1 MSVDKSLRQTL
12 THKILARACG
22 RPAVTPGDIVTVSV
36 DLLMGQDSSGPRRWR
51 PRLEELNAKLWD
63 PSKVVVVSDHYVPAV
78 DVQSAEILQIARR
91 FARDYG
97 VEHFFDM
104 QGISHAIL
112 PERGLLRPGMFVAG
126 GDSHTPTAGA
136 LGCYAAGFGATD
148 TTAIA
153 VTGETWITVPDV
165 IKVQLNGSLA
175 PFVTAKDIMLKL
187 CRMMGMD
194 NNFSAVEYVG
204 PAVSSMSMSE
214 RMVLS
219 NMAAELGAEAG
230 IIGVDAVT
238 ISALNAAGADCP
250 DAESWVADPD
260 ADYLRTVV
268 LDTTTLGPQVA
279 APHAPENTKD
289 VDRYSQIKVDQC
301 YIGACV
307 GAKLEDLRMA
317 ASILRGRKVASGTR
331 LLVAPATVR
340 TTEAAAADGTL
351 AALTAA
357 GAILLP
363 TGCGACAGMG
373 AGMVAEGEVCIST
386 TNRNFQG
393 RMGHK
398 DSAVYLASPYTV
410 AASAIT
416 GRITD
421 PAQFGASA
429 RDAA

>member
-1 MSVDKSLRQTL
+1 MAQTL
-12 THKILARACG
+12 TQKIIARASG
-22 RPAVTPGDIVTVSV
+22 RKVVMPGEIVTVAV
-36 DLLMGQDSSGPRRWR
+36 DLLMGQDASGPRRWR
-51 PRLEELNAKLWD
+51 PLLEELNAKLWD

-78 DVQSAEILQIARR
+78 DAQSAEILQISRH

-97 VEHFFDM
+97 VTNFFDM
-104 QGISHAIL
+104 QGISHAIM

-136 LGCYAAGFGATD
+136 FGCYAAGFGATD

-153 VTGETWITVPDV
+153 ITGETWTTVPET
-165 IKVQLNGSLA
+165 IKIQIDGALG
-175 PFVTAKDIMLKL
+175 PEITAKDVMLWL
-187 CRMMGMD
+187 CRQMGME
-194 NNFSAVEYVG
+194 NSFKTVEYMG
-204 PAVSSMSMSE
+204 TTVSAMSMSE
-214 RMVLS
+214 RLVLS

-238 ISALNAAGADCP
+238 IDELNATGGDSEGAE
-250 DAESWVADPD
+250 AWVADAD
-260 ADYLRTVV
+260 AHYCQTVT
-268 LDTTTLGPQVA
+268 LDASTLGPQVA
-279 APHAPENTKD
+279 APHAPENTDD
-289 VDRYSQIKVDQC
+289 VGQFGDVKVDQC

-307 GAKLEDLRMA
+307 GAKLEDLQMA
-317 ASILRGRKVASGTR
+317 ASVLRGRRVSPETR

-363 TGCGACAGMG
+363 SGCGACAGMG
-373 AGMVAEGEVCIST
+373 AGIVAEGEVCLST

-398 DSAVYLASPYTV
+398 DASVYLASPYTV

-421 PAQFGASA
+421 PRELRLSKRSA
-429 RDAA
+429 A